1 MASFVR
7 ALCTVGFMAVLWGA
21 PGAVRAEPMVPA
33 DYKLVWAD
41 EFEGAGAPD
50 PLKWT
55 YDTEHNRSG
64 WFNSEKQYYA
74 GDRRDNA
81 RVEGGNLVIE
91 ARDDRAAI
99 AARPDWGGQRF
110 SSARLMTRGLAAWRY
125 GAVEVRAKLPCG
137 VGTWPGIWML
147 PADPAVKWPDGGEI
161 DIMEHVGADPGKIH
175 VSTHTKAENFVIHTE
190 NTAMASVKDAC
201 TAMHRYQ
208 LRWTPTLIVMG
219 VDDRRIFALKKAG
232 PNRDR
237 WPFDQP
243 FYLLLNIAVGGDWG
257 GIKGIDPAG
266 FPARM
271 EVDYVRVYQPPKT

>member
-1 MASFVR
+1 MTVPVR
-7 ALCTVGFMAVLWGA
+7 ALLALVLSVAPMAARPETLVPRDYVLA
-21 PGAVRAEPMVPA
+21 
-33 DYKLVWAD
+33 WAD
-41 EFEGAGAPD
+41 EFNRDGVPD
-50 PLKWT
+50 PAKWT

-64 WFNSEKQYYA
+64 WFNNEKQYYSA
-74 GDRRDNA
+74 DRRENA

-91 ARDDRAAI
+91 ARADGSAI
-99 AARPDWGGQRF
+99 AARPDYGGQRF
-110 SSARLMTRGLAAWRY
+110 SSARMMTRGLAAWRY

-147 PADPAVKWPDGGEI
+147 PDDVRAKWPDGGEI

-175 VSTHTKAENFVIHTE
+175 FSTHTKAENFKSHTE

-201 TAMHRYQ
+201 TVMHRYQ

-219 VDDRRIFALKKAG
+219 VDDRRVFALKKSG

-237 WPFDQP
+237 WPFDAP

-257 GIKGIDPAG
+257 GIKGIDSAA

-271 EVDYVRVYQPPKT
+271 EVDYVRVYQPAKG